1 MMKWNISCLIL
12 LFLLLAACS
21 KQTQKQDDPKQN
33 IALSAVV
40 SIVPQVYFVERIAG
54 DLATVDLLAP
64 PNHTAETHQVTP
76 RQMDILSRADVYFR
90 IGMPFETALVK
101 RLESTCPNLKIVD
114 TREGVTLLGGVCT
127 HEHDHSDHHHHEGDD
142 PHIWLDPM
150 RVKIQAQTIAKAL
163 SVVAPQHESVFTAN
177 LDTFEKDLD
186 ALHQRLG
193 ETLAPMNGK
202 VIYVYHP
209 AFGYLADAFGFEQ
222 RSIETEGK
230 DPGSKRLY
238 ELIDEI
244 KDSGVK
250 VIFDQPQFAEGSVQV
265 IAKEANVKVVALDGL
280 MQDYITG
287 MEALAKAI
295 AGSLE

>member
-1 MMKWNISCLIL
+1 MKRNISCVIL

-21 KQTQKQDDPKQN
+21 KQTQKQDDTKQN
-33 IALSAVV
+33 TALSVVV

-127 HEHDHSDHHHHEGDD
+127 HDHDDHQHHEGDD

-150 RVKIQAQTIAKAL
+150 RVKIQVQSIAKAL
-163 SVVAPQHESVFTAN
+163 STLAPSHTPAFTAN
-177 LDTFEKDLD
+177 LEIFEKDLD
-186 ALHQRLG
+186 TLHQRLA
-193 ETLAPMNGK
+193 EILTPMKDK

-209 AFGYLADAFGFEQ
+209 AFGYLADAYGFEQ
-222 RSIETEGK
+222 RAIETEGK

-244 KDSGVK
+244 KESGVK

>member
-1 MMKWNISCLIL
+1 MMR
-12 LFLLLAACS
+12 FLCTMAFCLAAVLLVACGNRE
-21 KQTQKQDDPKQN
+21 QVPQKDN
-33 IALSAVV
+33 ANAALSVVV

-90 IGMPFETALVK
+90 IGMPFETALVR

-127 HEHDHSDHHHHEGDD
+127 HDHDDHHHHEGDD
-142 PHIWLDPM
+142 PHIWLDPQ
-150 RVKIQAQTIAKAL
+150 RVKIQARTIAKEL
-163 SVVAPQHESVFTAN
+163 STLAPSHAPAFTAN
-177 LDTFEKDLD
+177 LEIFEKDLD
-186 ALHQRLG
+186 ALRQRLA
-193 ETLAPMNGK
+193 EILAPMKDK

-209 AFGYLADAFGFEQ
+209 AFGYLADAYGFEQ

-244 KDSGVK
+244 KNAGVK